1 MSAPILIR
9 GITYDSAIAAAKA
22 IGVQTAAIFK
32 ARAKGTLNSVGLDR
46 QGKTLIHYDAQ
57 KDAEYILENI
67 MHRQNWSIDVRDNL
81 QAHLE
86 TVTRAKLWKAKK

>member
-1 MSAPILIR
+1 MSAPIDIR
-9 GITYDSAIAAAKA
+9 GITYKSAKHAAIA

-32 ARAKGTLNSVGLDR
+32 AKAKGTLDSVGLNR

-57 KDAEYILENI
+57 KDAEYILEHI
-67 MHRQNWSIDVRDNL
+67 MFRRNWSVDVRDNL